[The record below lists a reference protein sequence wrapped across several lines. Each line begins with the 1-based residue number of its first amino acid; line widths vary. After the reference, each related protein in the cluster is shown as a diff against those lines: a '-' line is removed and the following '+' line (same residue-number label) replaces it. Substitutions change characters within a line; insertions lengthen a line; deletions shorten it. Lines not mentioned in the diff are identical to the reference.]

1 MSCFAFPQDISPYL
15 HLPSASYPPP
25 SVARRSIHGY
35 MSDLDQINIKVQL
48 RNRLHSRRLPNMP
61 GGFPFHHVFD
71 GHGLAYLSSDS
82 YEFCEEFRTSSFD
95 QPPRYQSAT
104 ISFTSPNSTKNKR
117 KFLSWCVFL
126 PTMDPSYCRG
136 SRGAFRVF
144 LSCSIS

>member
-1 MSCFAFPQDISPYL
+1 MSFPQDISPYSV
-15 HLPSASYPPP
+15 HLPSASYPLPTI
-25 SVARRSIHGY
+25 AGRSIHGY

-48 RNRLHSRRLPNMP
+48 RNRLHSRRLSNMP

-117 KFLSWCVFL
+117 KFLSWRVFL
-126 PTMDPSYCRG
+126 PTMDLSYCHG
-136 SRGAFRVF
+136 PCGAFF
-144 LSCSIS
+144 LCSILCDN